1 MRGRAMSLLSVVGM
15 SDEEREERRE
25 LDEACFHRVHAEIER
40 GVDRSKSFGRVGR
53 ALGLERNDVIA
64 GYWRH
69 VKRKGYK

>member
-1 MRGRAMSLLSVVGM
+1 MSLLNVVGM

-40 GVDRSKSFGRVGR
+40 GVARSKSFGHVAR
-53 ALGLERNDVIA
+53 ALKIDRNDVIA

>member
-1 MRGRAMSLLSVVGM
+1 MSLLSVVGM

-25 LDEACFHRVHAEIER
+25 LDESCFHRVHAEIER
-40 GVDRSKSFGRVGR
+40 GVERSRAFGRVAG
-53 ALGLERNDVIA
+53 ALKIERNDVIA

>member
-1 MRGRAMSLLSVVGM
+1 MSLLSVVGM

-69 VKRKGYK
+69 VKRKGDK